1 VELKQQVKNLRE
13 DLNMANID
21 SDRKSVCLL
30 TKVGLYSPVCMHQSY
45 QLSVALKLYY
55 LVIKS
60 VIISND

>member
-21 SDRKSVCLL
+21 SDRKSVSLL
-30 TKVGLYSPVCMHQSY
+30 TKVGLHSPVFMHQSY

-60 VIISND
+60 VIISNG